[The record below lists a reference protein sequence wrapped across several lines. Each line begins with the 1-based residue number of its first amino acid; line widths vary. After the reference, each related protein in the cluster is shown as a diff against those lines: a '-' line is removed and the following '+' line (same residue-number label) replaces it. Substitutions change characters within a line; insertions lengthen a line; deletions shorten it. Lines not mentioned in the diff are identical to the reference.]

1 MQKVDKGLIHFYHV
15 QTIPSN
21 IFKKYLN
28 NPRTEKTLAPIPI
41 LNESVYTE
49 WTETCQLT
57 TEDPSYDSQFL
68 LTEAIRLGDLDLTFT
83 AIGGFQ
89 FSIENIY
96 RLAFLDARDSP
107 RYQGQYKPC
116 EPRYYKNNILR
127 NLDV

>member
-1 MQKVDKGLIHFYHV
+1 MQKVEKELIHFYHV
-15 QTIPSN
+15 QTITSN

-83 AIGGFQ
+83 ASEDFSFQ
-89 FSIENIY
+89 LKIFI
-96 RLAFLDARDSP
+96 A
-107 RYQGQYKPC
+107 
-116 EPRYYKNNILR
+116 
-127 NLDV
+127 